1 VEQLLLAPTRRD
13 EWSGSGN
20 NDEDET
26 NGLRNE
32 REREGANAWVVVVVV
47 VLVEREAATAKAA
60 TVNFMAD
67 DFGCDSIRCFV
78 NEEMS
83 GDAATD
89 EETSSLLWRCCFSR
103 WCIYFCIFGWCMFR
117 F

>member
-1 VEQLLLAPTRRD
+1 LLAPTRRD

-83 GDAATD
+83 GDGRRDEFSFASCGAA
-89 EETSSLLWRCCFSR
+89 SR
-103 WCIYFCIFGWCMFR
+103 VGAFLHPLDGAC
-117 F
+117 